1 MPFDWHAWIESERRA
16 AERRV
21 GSAPDLVLMDPRYAR
36 ALDIFARANRA
47 LVSLAQAEH
56 EARSMNGGS
65 Q

>member
-1 MPFDWHAWIESERRA
+1 MPFDWQAWIEGERRA

-21 GSAPDLVLMDPRYAR
+21 GAAPDLVLMDPRYSR

-47 LVSLAQAEH
+47 LASLEQAEH
-56 EARSMNGGS
+56 EARAMNGGS